1 VLAVIF
7 GLLGL
12 AYALVAAPTDADR
25 AGTAYMEARQSG
37 ADPLATPAQSPQSQ
51 SSQSQSPQSQSPL
64 LQQPPASGGRPG
76 SALGGA
82 TWTYRDRS
90 ANRP

>member
-1 VLAVIF
+1 LLVPIGLAVIF

-51 SSQSQSPQSQSPL
+51 SPQSQSPL